1 VTEFVDWRKQIR
13 PTGSLRGNNLA
24 ARATSV
30 LEGADDD
37 LKSRAHRRLLTLT
50 RR

>member
-1 VTEFVDWRKQIR
+1 VGPRKFVPLVPKEVL
-13 PTGSLRGNNLA
+13 TNNHLA
-24 ARATSV
+24 ARATAV
-30 LEGADDD
+30 LEGTDDD